1 MPAFSFR
8 GIIPPIAVSF
18 RKDHA
23 NRRGAETSGLRRQFV
38 VTIYGDA
45 RA

>member
-1 MPAFSFR
+1 MPAFNFR
-8 GIIPPIAVSF
+8 GIIPAIAVPF
-18 RKDHA
+18 RKGHA
-23 NRRGAETSGLRRQFV
+23 NRCCADVSCLRWQFV